1 MMKNLIA
8 SLVLLAA
15 CTSASAAD
23 VFGTVDAVTGSA
35 TVAGADGSTTAVA
48 EGLKIYEK
56 DTLSTGHDAEV
67 HIVTEDG
74 AIIALRPDTVFRVDE
89 YKAEG
94 GENDKTFVSLLSG
107 ALRSVTG
114 WIGKHDHAAYRI
126 TTPTS
131 TIGVRGTDHE
141 VTVID
146 KGDGDEAGTYDT
158 VNEGATVMKTP
169 HGEAEGTPGKFVF
182 APKGRAVAPAVLAQR
197 PHFWANRRLRME
209 DRIQPR
215 KEYLR
220 TRFEQMREERSRDI
234 QRSHPERRQE
244 QRGEVRNQERAH
256 DQTRERIGE
265 RAGER
270 PQAMRNE
277 ARENRAQ
284 QAQRRR
290 EEIRE
295 RRRGQQQEG
304 NARHQERRRHEGRE
318 RD

>member
-1 MMKNLIA
+1 MKNLIA
-8 SLVLLAA
+8 SLVLLAVCA
-15 CTSASAAD
+15 GASAAD
-23 VFGTVDAVTGSA
+23 VFGTVDAVTGNA
-35 TVAGADGSTTAVA
+35 TVAGADGSTAAVA

-56 DTLSTGHDAEV
+56 DTLSTGHEAEV

-94 GENDKTFVSLLSG
+94 GENDRTFVSLLSG

-114 WIGKHDHAAYRI
+114 WIGKHDHAAYRV

-158 VNEGATVMKTP
+158 VYEGATVMKTP

-197 PHFWANRRLRME
+197 PRFWANRRLRME
-209 DRIQPR
+209 DRIQSR

-220 TRFEQMREERSRDI
+220 THYERMREQRTRDVQRGRAERHEDRRGETRVPEHAQGRAQERTQAMERRNESREER
-234 QRSHPERRQE
+234 
-244 QRGEVRNQERAH
+244 
-256 DQTRERIGE
+256 
-265 RAGER
+265 
-270 PQAMRNE
+270 
-277 ARENRAQ
+277 AQ
-284 QAQRRR
+284 QRQRRR
-290 EEIRE
+290 GDARE
-295 RRRGQQQEG
+295 GRSEQQHREG
-304 NARHQERRRHEGRE
+304 NAQHHEHKRQRE
-318 RD
+318 RERE